1 MTKPKLT
8 PFDVVEVLDT
18 PESQAAYLNV
28 VLEEDDPA
36 AFLAALGTVCR
47 AQGMTRIAKDAGLG
61 RESLYKALGGGASP
75 SLDTTLKVLHA
86 LGLKVALQPE
96 EKSAA

>member
-36 AFLAALGTVCR
+36 AFLVALGTVCR
-47 AQGMTRIAKDAGLG
+47 ARGMTRIAKDAGLG

-75 SLDTTLKVLHA
+75 SLETTLKVLHA
-86 LGLKVALQPE
+86 LGIRLVATPE
-96 EKSAA
+96 HHAAE

>member
-36 AFLAALGTVCR
+36 AFLVALGTVCR

-75 SLDTTLKVLHA
+75 SLDTTLKVLRA
-86 LGLKVALQPE
+86 LGIRLVATPE
-96 EKSAA
+96 HHAAK